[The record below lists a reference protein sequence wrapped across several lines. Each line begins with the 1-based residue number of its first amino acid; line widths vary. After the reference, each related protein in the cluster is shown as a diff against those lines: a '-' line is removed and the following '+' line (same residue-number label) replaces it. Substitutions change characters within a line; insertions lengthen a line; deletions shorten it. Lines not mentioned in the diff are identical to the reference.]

1 MADPYV
7 RTPPVNVGA
16 CSATWYV
23 DPTTEPVPGSDGSN
37 PTFGQPLPDPFGGV
51 TGAWQFLLP
60 GALKDVLTKEY
71 TVSPTMEQEML
82 QDWAAAGGEV
92 VVSALSEG
100 AGPVYG
106 VSVRPVNVV
115 GGSLPTQRMAFSVE
129 YDIGLYPAVPTPI
142 RWSIRF
148 SVPHSIVR

>member
-7 RTPPVNVGA
+7 RSAPANIGA

-23 DPTTEPVPGSDGSN
+23 DPVTEPVSGSDGTN
-37 PTFGQPLPDPFGGV
+37 PVFGQPLPNPFGSL

-92 VVSALSEG
+92 VIMGLADEG
-100 AGPVYG
+100 GPIYG
-106 VSVRPVNVV
+106 AMARPINVV
-115 GGSLPTQRMAFSVE
+115 GAFLPTQQMAFGIE
-129 YDIGLYPAVPTPI
+129 YDVTQYPAVPVPI